1 MNFMLTK
8 DQNGF
13 GVVNYKVDLCNRP
26 LL

>member
-13 GVVNYKVDLCNRP
+13 GVVNYKVDLGNRP